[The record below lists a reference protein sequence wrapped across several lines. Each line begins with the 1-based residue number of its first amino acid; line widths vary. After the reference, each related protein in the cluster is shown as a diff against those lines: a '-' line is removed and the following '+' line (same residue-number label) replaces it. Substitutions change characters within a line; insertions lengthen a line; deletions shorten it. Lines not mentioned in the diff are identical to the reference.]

1 MARGTTPRSHR
12 SCVDASKAGLSGE
25 SQMHSL
31 YIGVL
36 TRLVPGSPAS
46 ANRRRI
52 SADASPRTTSTSAQ
66 ASATRQNESHP
77 NRYTEEDQGQV
88 EPHAVRKRQR

>member
-1 MARGTTPRSHR
+1 M
-12 SCVDASKAGLSGE
+12 DASKAGLGGE
-25 SQMHSL
+25 SQMLSLCIGDAHSA
-31 YIGVL
+31 GA
-36 TRLVPGSPAS
+36 RQPGLGEPP
-46 ANRRRI
+46 RV

-88 EPHAVRKRQR
+88 EPHAERKRQR